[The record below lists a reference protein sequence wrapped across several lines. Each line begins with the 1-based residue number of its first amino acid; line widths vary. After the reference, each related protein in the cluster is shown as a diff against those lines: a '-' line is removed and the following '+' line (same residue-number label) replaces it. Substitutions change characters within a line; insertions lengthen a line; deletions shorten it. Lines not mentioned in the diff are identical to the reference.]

1 MMLQTVV
8 DIGEGEIDIFV
19 GNQLVLHFG
28 QTSDKETINLFL
40 YPEGVLEESMIHK
53 EDSDDTCTHEIL
65 ITRDQE

>member
-19 GNQLVLHFG
+19 DDQLVLHIG

-40 YPEGVLEESMIHK
+40 YPEGALEESIMHK
-53 EDSDDTCTHEIL
+53 EDSDSACTHEIL
-65 ITRDQE
+65 IPRDKE